1 MTRKLEEEFNLVS
14 LREAMN
20 EANEIIDNDDSTPE
34 DLERALVNA
43 TSVNQAIAPLID
55 LSDTDKKLDDYATQ
69 AMDAFKEL
77 MTTVTIDPEFAD
89 QVLTGASQLMK
100 NAITA
105 QTARATTRLR
115 AVEVELKRLKFEAD
129 MRKESPPQEK
139 EVDISFIDRNELHR
153 RLSQK

>member
-1 MTRKLEEEFNLVS
+1 
-14 LREAMN
+14 
-20 EANEIIDNDDSTPE
+20 
-34 DLERALVNA
+34 
-43 TSVNQAIAPLID
+43 
-55 LSDTDKKLDDYATQ
+55 
-69 AMDAFKEL
+69 